1 MDSPRPEY
9 QIGKY
14 AQKSMEEQNCQLC
27 RQGGRIERTLCGFF
41 YEISGRY
48 QCVFERDFHPQWKV
62 TEYKKSTEL
71 TTILIEI
78 KRERL
83 AKQQYDNS

>member
-9 QIGKY
+9 HIGKY

-41 YEISGRY
+41 YEIRGRY
-48 QCVFERDFHPQWKV
+48 QCERNFHPQWKV

-78 KRERL
+78 KRQRIV
-83 AKQQYDNS
+83 KHQYNDNS